1 MKESSLKSHEVGTVT
16 PVSKVGEPM
25 LGHMK
30 QLAHGD
36 VMQLIN
42 GEVRVTNPSLPLVK
56 HPLPRAVGAL
66 QRLYTSQKYTHTH
79 TYTVNFRETTVFK
92 SHISPGFKCATLKLV
107 QLNGSEI
114 RQSCDYILF
123 PAQHIPLTSGL
134 SILSVKE

>member
-1 MKESSLKSHEVGTVT
+1 
-16 PVSKVGEPM
+16 M

-30 QLAHGD
+30 QLAYGD

-56 HPLPRAVGAL
+56 HPLPGAVGAF

-79 TYTVNFRETTVFK
+79 TVNFRETTVFK
-92 SHISPGFKCATLKLV
+92 SHISPGFKCATLELV

-114 RQSCDYILF
+114 RQSWAYILF
-123 PAQHIPLTSGL
+123 LAQHIPPTLGL
-134 SILSVKE
+134 SILSVK